1 MGKGISTNIAS
12 EILNT
17 EPTALL
23 DLFAL
28 YYNYQ
33 NDSQAVI
40 YFHGGTNGISNPI
53 IFDGQE
59 YLSIPVESEGF
70 EVLGDQKL
78 PRPKIRISNAGLY
91 VSSLLRKYNN
101 LNGAKIIR
109 RRTFVKFLDDVN
121 FPNNKNPW
129 GSADPTSKLMDE
141 KFFISRKIIENKIAV
156 EFELASSLELEN
168 VNIPARE
175 VSSRYCNWI
184 YRGYGCRYGYRSS
197 SLTDGFDRPVANIRD
212 ALFVVPDP
220 SVAGTF
226 KLNPDVFPIAKASK
240 GNIHSGSAGDGIL
253 VNSGRWETG
262 LPYNV
267 GDYVFT
273 VSDRVRN
280 AQGFTANYFQN
291 HPVYYV
297 CKSGH
302 SNSSDATKPEKRDD
316 LWVKDECSKKLGA
329 CKLRYDNSEYEGEDQ
344 VNTSQ
349 SLPFG
354 GFPGTDN
361 FGY

>member
-1 MGKGISTNIAS
+1 M
-12 EILNT
+12 
-17 EPTALL
+17 
-23 DLFAL
+23 
-28 YYNYQ
+28 
-33 NDSQAVI
+33 
-40 YFHGGTNGISNPI
+40 
-53 IFDGQE
+53 
-59 YLSIPVESEGF
+59 SIPIEAEGF

-101 LNGAKIIR
+101 LNGAKVLR

-175 VSSRYCNWI
+175 VSARYCNWI

-197 SLTDGFDRPVANIRD
+197 SLTDGKDRPVSNIRD
-212 ALFVVPDP
+212 ALFVVADGA
-220 SVAGTF
+220 STF
-226 KLNPDVFPIAKASK
+226 KLNPDIFPNPKTGKDDIHAS
-240 GNIHSGSAGDGIL
+240 NTDGSDGVL
-253 VNSGRWETG
+253 VNKGRWEPTRA
-262 LPYNV
+262 YAV
-267 GDYVFT
+267 GDYIFT

-297 CKSGH
+297 CKEAH
-302 SNSSDATKPEKRDD
+302 TSSDTIKPENRDD
-316 LWVKDECSKKLGA
+316 LWVKDECSKKIGA
-329 CKLRYDNSEYEGEDQ
+329 CKLRYDNEEYAGEDLI
-344 VNTSQ
+344 NSYQ

>member
-12 EILNT
+12 EILNK

-40 YFHGGTNGISNPI
+40 YFHGGTNGISQPI

-59 YLSIPVESEGF
+59 YLAIPVESEGF
-70 EVLGDQKL
+70 EVLGDQNL

-101 LNGAKIIR
+101 LNGAKVIR

-121 FPNNKNPW
+121 FPDNKNPW

-141 KFFISRKIIENKIAV
+141 KFFISRKVVENKIAV

-184 YRGYGCRYGYRSS
+184 YRGYGCRYGYRSNT
-197 SLTDGFDRPVANIRD
+197 LTDGFDRPISNIRD
-212 ALFVVPDP
+212 NLFVVAD
-220 SVAGTF
+220 GTNW
-226 KLNPDVFPIAKASK
+226 KLNPDVFPIAKTAA
-240 GNIHSGSAGDGIL
+240 NIHDSNGGGVL
-253 VNSGRWETG
+253 VNSGRWATG
-262 LPYNV
+262 LAYNV
-267 GDYVFT
+267 GEYVFT
-273 VSDRVRN
+273 VSDRVKN

-302 SNSSDATKPEKRDD
+302 TSSDNIRPENRDD
-316 LWVKDECSKKLGA
+316 LWAKDECSKKISA
-329 CKLRYDNSEYEGEDQ
+329 CKLRYDNEEYAGEDGI
-344 VNTSQ
+344 NDGK